1 MKYWNLKK
9 INQSAL
15 DKTGIIPRSISKLFE
30 KFKKELD
37 PNSEVEALEE
47 FKVSRYQTVASVRYL
62 IFLFVMPILVNQ
74 ISKSFVFG
82 PFVNYFWNQSEHNI
96 FLNESQEERAFS
108 ELQRFE
114 EKLHFEILIGRI
126 SNPSS
131 STINHKM
138 TEKALEIAS
147 YYANESSAAIKN
159 ILSDFL
165 SVTTFISILI
175 ISKRQF
181 SILKSFINELI
192 YSLSDTAKAF
202 LIILFT
208 DMFVGF
214 HSPHGWEVII
224 EVILRHLGIPESRDF
239 IFIFIST
246 FPVVLDTIF
255 KYWIFRYLNKISPSA
270 VATYHN
276 MNE

>member
-9 INQSAL
+9 INQSSL
-15 DKTGIIPRSISKLFE
+15 EKTGIIPRSISKLFG

-37 PNSEVEALEE
+37 PNAEVETLEE
-47 FKVSRYQTVASVRYL
+47 FKVSRYQTVASVKYL
-62 IFLFVMPILVNQ
+62 LFLLVMPVLINQ
-74 ISKSFVFG
+74 LSKNFIFG
-82 PFVNYFWNQSEHNI
+82 PCINYLWNKDEHSI
-96 FLNESQEERAFS
+96 FLNKSQEERAFA

-114 EKLHFEILIGRI
+114 EKLHFEILIGKI
-126 SNPSS
+126 KNNSS
-131 STINHKM
+131 HLINYKM
-138 TEKALEIAS
+138 TEKALELAIE
-147 YYANESSAAIKN
+147 YANESSTAIKN
-159 ILSDFL
+159 ILADFL
-165 SVTTFISILI
+165 SGTIFISILI
-175 ISKRQF
+175 SSKRQL

-192 YSLSDTAKAF
+192 YGLSDTAKAF

-224 EVILRHLGIPESRDF
+224 EAILRHFGLPESRDF

>member
-9 INQSAL
+9 INQSTL
-15 DKTGIIPRSISKLFE
+15 DKTSIIPRSISRLFE
-30 KFKKELD
+30 KFTKELD
-37 PNSEVEALEE
+37 PNAEVEALEE
-47 FKVSRYQTVASVRYL
+47 FKVSRYQTVTSVKYIL
-62 IFLFVMPILVNQ
+62 FLFIMPVLINQ
-74 ISKSFVFG
+74 LAKSFIFG
-82 PFVNYFWNQSEHNI
+82 PCVNYLWNHEEHGI

-126 SNPSS
+126 QNPSS
-131 STINHKM
+131 SFINHKM
-138 TEKALEIAS
+138 TDKALEIATD
-147 YYANESSAAIKN
+147 YANESSSAVKN
-159 ILSDFL
+159 ILADFL
-165 SVTTFISILI
+165 SGTIFISILI
-175 ISKRQF
+175 VSKRQF

-192 YSLSDTAKAF
+192 YGLSDTAKAF

-224 EVILRHLGIPESRDF
+224 EIILRHFGLPESRDF
-239 IFIFIST
+239 IFVFIST